1 MKVSYKWLK
10 DYVDFD
16 LTPQETADALTSTGL
31 EVDSLEEVQSI
42 KGGLQG
48 LFVGKVLTCENHP
61 NSDHLHICTVD
72 VGTDTRQIVCGAP
85 NVKEGLKVI
94 VALPGAKLPNMEIK
108 KGSIR
113 GEESLGMI
121 CALCEL
127 GLEEETPENYNKGIY
142 ELPNDAPVGKDAFEY
157 LGLSDILYD
166 LDVHKHK
173 NNDARYHIGFAY
185 EIGTIL
191 GKKVK
196 LPEANYTEIKD
207 NIKDHFSLK
216 VDTENCTYYKAKM
229 VTNLVIG
236 ESPDFIKNR
245 LISAGMR
252 PINNIVDIS
261 NYVMLEYGQPLH
273 FFDKDKLGDKIVVRQ
288 AKDNEEVT
296 TLDEQD
302 RKLTKE
308 DIVITDGSK
317 VVAIGGVMG
326 ALNTDVDD
334 NTKTVLIE
342 SAIFNAT
349 NIRKTARRLNLRSEA
364 SLRYEK
370 GLNFEYTD
378 AALDRACFLL
388 QKYASG
394 KVLSGKVEYD
404 NEDKKVKKVEFT
416 TDRINSLL
424 GIELTDKDIETE
436 LNKLDFEYEIKD
448 NKFIATIPRR
458 RLDIEDNVNDIAE
471 EIGRLYGYH
480 NLKNTMPVLPTKEG
494 KLEHSFGFK
503 KIVSKRMRSLGL
515 NETRTYSLVD
525 KNTSDM
531 FYKDRNLVII
541 PNPMST
547 DRSALRKTMIPSMLD
562 VIKYNKSRG
571 LKDINIYETSKVF
584 YGDFKEENHLSVA
597 LYGNYIS
604 NLWQGKIVKND
615 FYVLKG
621 IITNLLDYLG
631 LKNRYSFVES
641 TETNLH
647 PGISADIYLDR
658 KKVGFFGR
666 IHPKVNKDEIYV
678 LEVCIDDLDI
688 NTKPLKFK
696 AASKLPN
703 IKKDIAFVMP
713 ISMKNEDVIK
723 VIKHSGGRLLTDIQV
738 FDLYVGENIGLEN
751 KSIAYTLTFED
762 NNRTLTD
769 EEVMTIFNNIIKEVE
784 TKLNIKLRSM

>member
-1 MKVSYKWLK
+1 MISMNWVK
-10 DYVDFD
+10 DYIDIQD
-16 LTPQETADALTSTGL
+16 EN
-31 EVDSLEEVQSI
+31 LEELADKVTKAGINVEHVI
-42 KGGLQG
+42 KTGIDNVVIGE
-48 LFVGKVLTCENHP
+48 VKTCTNHP

-229 VTNLVIG
+229 VTDLVIG

-503 KIVSKRMRSLGL
+503 KNVSKRMRSLGL

-525 KNTSDM
+525 KKTSDM

-584 YGDFKEENHLSVA
+584 YGDFKEENHLAVA

-621 IITNLLDYLG
+621 IIINLLNYLG

-641 TETNLH
+641 TEVNLH
-647 PGISADIYLDR
+647 PGVSADIYLDR